1 LKSLDDFITL
11 SKCDDFFE
19 IFLKIFFDD
28 VSWDF
33 LFNKKIEKI
42 HHQKNH

>member
-1 LKSLDDFITL
+1 M
-11 SKCDDFFE
+11 
-19 IFLKIFFDD
+19 IFLKLKKIKIFDD

-42 HHQKNH
+42 HHEQNH